1 MNKLSIISFILLSFL
16 TAHASLHAGFK
27 ERMKERLP
35 AILVAKDKGSVG
47 EGVDGLLH
55 LRNQEDETAKKL
67 VSEENV
73 DRKEYFSSAATKTN
87 STVQEVAQMFS
98 NAMKSRD
105 QKGHWH
111 KSASGSWSQK

>member
-1 MNKLSIISFILLSFL
+1 MNKLSIISFIFLSLLA
-16 TAHASLHAGFK
+16 AHVTVHAGFK

-55 LRNQEDETAKKL
+55 LRNQEDIPAKKL
-67 VSEENV
+67 VSEENL
-73 DRKEYFSSAATKTN
+73 DRKEYFSAAAVKTN

-98 NAMKSRD
+98 SAMKSRD
-105 QKGHWH
+105 KKGHWQ